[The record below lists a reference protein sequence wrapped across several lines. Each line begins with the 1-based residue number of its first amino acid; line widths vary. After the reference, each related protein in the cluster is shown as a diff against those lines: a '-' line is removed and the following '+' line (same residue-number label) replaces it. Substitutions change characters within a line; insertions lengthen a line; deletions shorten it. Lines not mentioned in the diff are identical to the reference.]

1 MKKTLV
7 VYYSDSGYTRKNAEM
22 IAEELGCEATAVEAV
37 TAQALAAADLVIYG
51 GWLFAS
57 TCQGWKKFQRR
68 PELTGKQ
75 LAVFVTG
82 ASEGTPEQ
90 VEQFVK
96 ANLTDGQKSRVP
108 LFYIRGGFNYQKLS
122 FVNKMLML
130 AMKKRLQNLAKK
142 GELPEDGRLLLA
154 AYASPVDFTAREKV
168 LPLCAWARAQ

>member
-22 IAEELGCEATAVEAV
+22 IAEELGCEAAAVEAV
-37 TAQALAAADLVIYG
+37 TPQALAAADLVIYG

-68 PELTGKQ
+68 PELAGKQ

-96 ANLTDGQKSRVP
+96 ANLTDGQKGQVP

-154 AYASPVDFTAREKV
+154 AYASPVDFTARENV